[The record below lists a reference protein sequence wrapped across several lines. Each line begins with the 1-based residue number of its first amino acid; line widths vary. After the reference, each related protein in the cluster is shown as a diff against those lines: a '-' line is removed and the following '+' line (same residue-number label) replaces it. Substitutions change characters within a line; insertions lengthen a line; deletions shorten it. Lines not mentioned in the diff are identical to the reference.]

1 MVYIFCKPSINRF
14 HLFAQVQAM
23 ASALA
28 PRAELYRHP
37 YPCGEYFERHQGMHP
52 RGGEH
57 GEGRVIGF
65 PPLGGAVKTEDYGCQ
80 GTWGGGVDY
89 S

>member
-28 PRAELYRHP
+28 SCAELHRDSYS
-37 YPCGEYFERHQGMHP
+37 CGEYDERHQGMHP
-52 RGGEH
+52 RGREH

-65 PPLGGAVKTEDYGCQ
+65 ASLGRAVEAEDCGCQ
-80 GTWGGGVDY
+80 GAWGGGVDY